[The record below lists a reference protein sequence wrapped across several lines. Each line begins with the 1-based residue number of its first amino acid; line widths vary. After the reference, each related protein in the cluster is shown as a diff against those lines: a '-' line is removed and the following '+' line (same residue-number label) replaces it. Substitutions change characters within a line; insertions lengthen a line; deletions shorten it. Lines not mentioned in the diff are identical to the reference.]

1 MKKKLSEGGFL
12 VRTYSIYKIKEEH
25 LTFIFGRERKLLEMM
40 QGCEDANEKSLKEL
54 AYICESVRFEEIA
67 AMLEHQLDSKYAHLE
82 RARNA
87 LFLEHPIK
95 GKMAIYLVDRKI
107 CVYCEGSR
115 MLDLDLF
122 QMLAKMS
129 ERFIA
134 FIKQDNE
141 CGWLKPMKYTMH

>member
-1 MKKKLSEGGFL
+1 MILIERGFL
-12 VRTYSIYKIKEEH
+12 MRTYSIYKIKEEH

-54 AYICESVRFEEIA
+54 SYICESVLFEEITDV
-67 AMLEHQLDSKYAHLE
+67 LEAQLDSKYTHLE
-82 RARNA
+82 KTRNA

-95 GKMAIYLVDRKI
+95 GKMAIYLVERKLCI
-107 CVYCEGSR
+107 YCEGSR

-129 ERFIA
+129 DRFIA
-134 FIKQDNE
+134 FNKQENE
-141 CGWLKPMKYTMH
+141 CGWLKPMKYHIH

>member
-54 AYICESVRFEEIA
+54 AYICE
-67 AMLEHQLDSKYAHLE
+67 
-82 RARNA
+82 
-87 LFLEHPIK
+87 
-95 GKMAIYLVDRKI
+95 DRKI

-134 FIKQDNE
+134 FNKQDNE